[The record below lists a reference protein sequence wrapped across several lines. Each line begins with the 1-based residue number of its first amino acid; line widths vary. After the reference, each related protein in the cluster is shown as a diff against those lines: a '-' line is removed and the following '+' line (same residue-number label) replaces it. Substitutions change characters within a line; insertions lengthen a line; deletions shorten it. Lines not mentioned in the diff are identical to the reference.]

1 MPAPT
6 LIGLTHPGSPAVSS
20 SANFVDVGFS
30 QTAFWVATVLCICCM
45 LRRALTFRSTVQSSF
60 LGLVPKQASFAVAPD
75 PKGAWLSRI
84 ATERVWRDTWI
95 QQFKSSTQAYTDEEL
110 EAIAR
115 GEALLGL
122 LEHNRN
128 DGPSDNATKN
138 VEYQGHRGC
147 LVSTVE
153 TLIRSAAP
161 LDLVAHLLHH
171 DAQQSKDKHAAD
183 VRDFGTWAAPMHSQV
198 LEDVNDH
205 HRVVKE
211 EFPVPGRGKMTFVFS
226 LLAKMVASEGD
237 LVSYVLVFAPRVHR
251 QQAAHGPST
260 PSGSEHGTLHKCFR
274 FTVVGPDVTKLE
286 YVCLL
291 DLKRKLSRWS
301 ERRSRRVIES
311 HLMSAPRNL
320 RVYFQRLRP
329 LDVCSAEDGRLVG
342 SLLMDATLLSEGSAN
357 KVVGDF
363 FIRTAMLRDTPFP
376 HFCDMLASAVESRSR
391 VSLSSVK
398 ASVLAAVGN
407 AGANQNGVPN
417 SYIQVETKLDPS
429 LLNEHE
435 ARLIGRAFGEAVAAN
450 KMPCL
455 AVVDLM
461 NTYPTLSH
469 LAERYEWFRPMI
481 EAITVR
487 LMVSSFK
494 TQLRVAFYGFLSLSD
509 VFSDLY
515 MTVTFFMIGQHRT
528 GGAILAL
535 VLLSM
540 SSQLMVVFFRNKHRE
555 RRAILKEVLISLS
568 FFKPVVDARRL
579 ACAHE
584 VDGAPY
590 APLWPHLTHPSS
602 VHATSPHSP
611 PVVDP

>member
-1 MPAPT
+1 
-6 LIGLTHPGSPAVSS
+6 
-20 SANFVDVGFS
+20 
-30 QTAFWVATVLCICCM
+30 
-45 LRRALTFRSTVQSSF
+45 
-60 LGLVPKQASFAVAPD
+60 
-75 PKGAWLSRI
+75 
-84 ATERVWRDTWI
+84 
-95 QQFKSSTQAYTDEEL
+95 
-110 EAIAR
+110 
-115 GEALLGL
+115 
-122 LEHNRN
+122 
-128 DGPSDNATKN
+128 
-138 VEYQGHRGC
+138 
-147 LVSTVE
+147 
-153 TLIRSAAP
+153 
-161 LDLVAHLLHH
+161 
-171 DAQQSKDKHAAD
+171 
-183 VRDFGTWAAPMHSQV
+183 
-198 LEDVNDH
+198 
-205 HRVVKE
+205 
-211 EFPVPGRGKMTFVFS
+211 
-226 LLAKMVASEGD
+226 
-237 LVSYVLVFAPRVHR
+237 
-251 QQAAHGPST
+251 
-260 PSGSEHGTLHKCFR
+260 
-274 FTVVGPDVTKLE
+274 
-286 YVCLL
+286 
-291 DLKRKLSRWS
+291 
-301 ERRSRRVIES
+301 
-311 HLMSAPRNL
+311 
-320 RVYFQRLRP
+320 
-329 LDVCSAEDGRLVG
+329 
-342 SLLMDATLLSEGSAN
+342 MDATLLSEGSAN

-540 SSQLMVVFFRNKHRE
+540 SSQLTVVFFRNKHRE
-555 RRAILKEVLISLS
+555 RRAILKEMLISLS
-568 FFKPVVDARRL
+568 FFKPVVDAHRL

-590 APLWPHLTHPSS
+590 APRRTLPIL
-602 VHATSPHSP
+602 HATSPHSP